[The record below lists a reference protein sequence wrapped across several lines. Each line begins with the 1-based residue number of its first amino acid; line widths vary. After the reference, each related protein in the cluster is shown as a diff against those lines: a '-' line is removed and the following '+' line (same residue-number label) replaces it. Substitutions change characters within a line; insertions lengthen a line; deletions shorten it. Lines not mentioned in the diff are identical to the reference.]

1 MPNRIKDIIGI
12 MEEKFPL
19 WLAESWDN
27 CGLQI
32 GSAEAV
38 ANRIMVA
45 LDMDEAIL
53 DLAIEKNTDLIITHH
68 PFFFK
73 GIKSIDYSTPLGR
86 MIQKSIRAGINV
98 YSAHTN
104 LDAAEQGLNQVLAEL
119 LGLGEIAPLY
129 IDKQEELYKL
139 AVFVPATHTEALREV
154 INQAGAGHIGAY
166 ADYSFR
172 VRGTGTF
179 RPAEGCNPFIGET
192 GVLEEVDEYRLE
204 TVVYERDLQ
213 RIIKIMQEAHPYEE
227 VAYDIY
233 KLNNQGKI
241 FSLGRKGCWPES
253 MSLQD
258 CAEQVKSKLKLKN
271 VRVVGDLKRS
281 IKKVAVVSGSGAS
294 LIDEVIRQG
303 IELFITGDLKY
314 HEARDAEARGLAV
327 IDAGHQESEEIIV
340 PYLCDL
346 LQQEAKDKGLEFEVI
361 AAYAPAC
368 IKNL

>member
-1 MPNRIKDIIGI
+1 MPGKIKDITGI
-12 MEEKFPL
+12 MEEHFPL

-32 GSAEAV
+32 GSREALV
-38 ANRIMVA
+38 NRVIVA

-53 DLAIEKNTDLIITHH
+53 DLAIEKNAELIITHH

-86 MIQKSIRAGINV
+86 MIQKSIKAGISI

-104 LDAAEQGLNQVLAEL
+104 LDAGEQGLNQVLAEL
-119 LGLGEIAPLY
+119 LGLGEIEPLY
-129 IDKQEELYKL
+129 MDKQEELYKL
-139 AVFVPATHTEALREV
+139 VVFVPATHAQQVREA
-154 INQAGAGHIGAY
+154 INQAGAGHTGAY
-166 ADYSFR
+166 SDCSFR

-179 RPAEGCNPFIGET
+179 RPAEGCNPFIGKT
-192 GVLEEVDEYRLE
+192 GMLEEADEYRLE
-204 TVVYERDLQ
+204 TVVYKRDLQ

-241 FSLGRKGCWPES
+241 FSLGRKGSWPES
-253 MSLQD
+253 ISLQD

-281 IKKVAVVSGSGAS
+281 IKKAAVVSGSGAS

-314 HEARDAEARGLAV
+314 HEARDAEARGLSV

-340 PYLCDL
+340 PYLCDM
-346 LQQEAKDKGLEFEVI
+346 LQKETEAKGFEVKVI
-361 AAYAPAC
+361 AAYAATC